1 MDLPE
6 ETPKPEEPN
15 PAVVPVPA
23 YHPESPTGRGS
34 EETFPEEPI
43 LPEGFTPI
51 GELAHLPRARR
62 RRAQRMLVPPAAVE
76 RAALLDDLARRA
88 FPSFEFFLFAFLC
101 GAILGAAYLLN
112 APALLL
118 VGILLAPLL
127 TPWVGLTLAAVT
139 GSWRFFF
146 LTLGGL
152 LVAGALVF
160 LTGALA
166 GLAGRL
172 WDNLPFYYA
181 RTHAQLW
188 WPDLLVV
195 ALGAALLVFF
205 FVRSEQKAI
214 LAPYPVPRARTGTT
228 SREPGLPRENRDYLA
243 GTGTVSPRPGTGT
256 VSQEPGLPRGNRDY
270 LASVMLAYGLFLPI
284 SAAGIGLGIGRDIG
298 VVTLW
303 PNGLLVFL
311 VHLALATL
319 VGGFVLFGLRFKPKK
334 ASGYLLPVLL
344 GLLSLMALVVFTGL
358 ATFIRDGITAARHMA
373 PTPTILILPSVT
385 PIVFQTPTPLPTSVP
400 SATLSPTPTIEPT
413 PAYAVI
419 DADPNY
425 GGAKVRTEPGG
436 GTQVDILI
444 NGTIVQVLPEIQNV
458 GTETWVRIRTLNNIE
473 GWVLQTVLTATTLT
487 PPPTP

>member
-15 PAVVPVPA
+15 P
-23 YHPESPTGRGS
+23 S

-51 GELAHLPRARR
+51 GDLAHLPRARR
-62 RRAQRMLVPPAAVE
+62 RRAQRMLVPPAADE

-88 FPSFEFFLFAFLC
+88 FPSFEFFMFAFLC

-118 VGILLAPLL
+118 LGILLAPLL

-195 ALGAALLVFF
+195 ALGAALLAIS
-205 FVRSEQKAI
+205 FVRSEQKPI
-214 LAPYPVPRARTGTT
+214 
-228 SREPGLPRENRDYLA
+228 
-243 GTGTVSPRPGTGT
+243 
-256 VSQEPGLPRGNRDY
+256 

-284 SAAGIGLGIGRDIG
+284 SAAGIGLGIGTNIG
-298 VVTLW
+298 GVTLW

-319 VGGFVLFGLRFKPKK
+319 VGGIVLVVLHFKPMKS
-334 ASGYLLPVLL
+334 SGYLLPVLL

-373 PTPTILILPSVT
+373 PTLTTLILPSAT
-385 PIVFQTPTPLPTSVP
+385 PTVFQTPTPLPTRAP
-400 SATLSPTPTIEPT
+400 SATLSPTYTLEPT
-413 PAYAVI
+413 PSYAI
-419 DADPNY
+419 ITSPEL
-425 GGAKVRTEPGG
+425 GGAKIRTEPGG
-436 GTQVDILI
+436 GTVLTTLI
-444 NGTIVQVLPEIQNV
+444 NGSLVQVLPEIESV
-458 GTETWVRIRTLNNIE
+458 GTVTWVHVRALNNIE
-473 GWVLQTVLTATTLT
+473 GWVLQTVLTATT
-487 PPPTP
+487 PPPVPTTTVTTTP

>member
-6 ETPKPEEPN
+6 ETPKPEEPT
-15 PAVVPVPA
+15 PVVVPAPA
-23 YHPESPTGRGS
+23 RGS

-51 GELAHLPRARR
+51 GDLAHLPRARR

-118 VGILLAPLL
+118 LGILLAPLL

-195 ALGAALLVFF
+195 ALGAALLAIF
-205 FVRSEQKAI
+205 FVRSEQKPI
-214 LAPYPVPRARTGTT
+214 LAPSPVPRVP
-228 SREPGLPRENRDYLA
+228 SENRDYPA
-243 GTGTVSPRPGTGT
+243 GTGT
-256 VSQEPGLPRGNRDY
+256 VSQEPGLIRGNRDY

-298 VVTLW
+298 GVTLW

-319 VGGFVLFGLRFKPKK
+319 VGGIVLVVLRFKPMK

-358 ATFIRDGITAARHMA
+358 ATFIRDGITTARHMA
-373 PTPTILILPSVT
+373 PTPTTLILPSAT

-400 SATLSPTPTIEPT
+400 SATTLPTDTLEPT
-413 PAYAVI
+413 PSYAI
-419 DADPNY
+419 ITSPELN
-425 GGAKVRTEPGG
+425 GANVRTEPAS
-436 GTQVDILI
+436 GTVVITLS
-444 NGTIVQVLPEIQNV
+444 NGLLVQVLPEIQNV
-458 GTETWVRIRTLNNIE
+458 GTITWVHIRVNNVE
-473 GWVLQTVLTATTLT
+473 GWVLQTVLTATTLI
-487 PPPTP
+487 PTPVLTPTP